1 MCDRTG
7 GSVQPGPGSCPPAVV
22 STHLPTSC
30 FLNPVPTRKGTG
42 LRHAHRGV
50 QRLGGGG
57 CVARWPVCT
66 GRDGGRGLA
75 WPGATSPGLA
85 PEDSGSRRPGW
96 RWRKTAPPPA
106 LSLHTLGPRHGHPRT
121 PAPAHPARAPRSSSY
136 SSYSSR
142 SSRRSS
148 FSGSRSRCVRRRPLR
163 ATGAR
168 RHGRAVPRRPA
179 RHPAV
184 LRTARAA
191 FRGHFG
197 GA

>member
-50 QRLGGGG
+50 QRPGGRG

-66 GRDGGRGLA
+66 GRDGGRGGCGSR
-75 WPGATSPGLA
+75 WPGATSPGSA

-96 RWRKTAPPPA
+96 RWRKTGPSPSPV
-106 LSLHTLGPRHGHPRT
+106 LGHSRSSSRSSSYSGSGSSRS
-121 PAPAHPARAPRSSSY
+121 RSRSSSY

-148 FSGSRSRCVRRRPLR
+148 FSGSRSRYVRRRPLG
-163 ATGAR
+163 AAGAR
-168 RHGRAVPRRPA
+168 LGKAALCTGIPPG
-179 RHPAV
+179 
-184 LRTARAA
+184 TA
-191 FRGHFG
+191 
-197 GA
+197 